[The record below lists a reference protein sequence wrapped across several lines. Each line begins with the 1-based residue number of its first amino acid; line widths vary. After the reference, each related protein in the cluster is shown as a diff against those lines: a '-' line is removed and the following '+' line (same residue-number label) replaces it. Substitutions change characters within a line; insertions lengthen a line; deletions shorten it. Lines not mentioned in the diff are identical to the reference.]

1 VEEGCYVR
9 KDRVELAQCDNLAKY
24 IEQSNDKLLPA
35 VQQES
40 MLKEL
45 AQTDL
50 KREIEINIG
59 QSHCMH
65 AWTI

>member
-1 VEEGCYVR
+1 
-9 KDRVELAQCDNLAKY
+9 
-24 IEQSNDKLLPA
+24 
-35 VQQES
+35 

-65 AWTI
+65 AWTIWESTEEDRSVNVSHLQW